1 MLFRSAELTALGTE
15 GLAFGSLV
23 LAGKNSALPHGVP
36 GDNVLGA
43 NDFLLIDFGGKK
55 GGYPADITRT
65 FCLGEPTDTMR
76 EIYAAVKRANEAA
89 HAIAKPGVTCH
100 EIDQAARQVIDAAGY
115 GDYFT
120 HRLGHGLGLSGHEL
134 PNVAP
139 NDPTPLEV
147 GMVFTIEPGIYHP
160 EIGGVRIED
169 DVVVTEDGI
178 ESLSTF
184 PKDL

>member
-1 MLFRSAELTALGTE
+1 MAMESVVVENRIKGGKLESLGLDE
-15 GLAFGSLV
+15 A
-23 LAGKNSALPHGVP
+23 AGYTVQS
-36 GDNVLGA
+36 GA
-43 NDFLLIDFGGKK
+43 NVMLELS
-55 GGYPADITRT
+55 
-65 FCLGEPTDTMR
+65 LGDVVGHKIGATTDTMR